1 MTLSRLSDVIGG
13 NTRRGELAVGIYLV
27 PGFPSWSASL
37 EALRLC
43 VRHDVDFIEFPAI
56 SDPPRARGASER
68 QRASPAARR
77 PEPQWSPRTGQL
89 IARALRDAEPGSEA
103 QRLEWLLRA
112 PVRVAIVYGSA
123 WPSPAAWSAPSSL
136 RAGVSGYLFETDPP
150 DITDYALAAA
160 KDGAVVIPAVD
171 ATAAGLSDADRRV
184 ISRGGGFVYA
194 SLGPNTGT
202 RAASLDDLQR
212 KRAEVQSL
220 RPDLPVCAAFGI
232 SEPADV
238 EELRGS
244 GACDGVII
252 GTAAMAKL
260 EAGTSAFAGWL
271 KGIMGAAK

>member
-37 EALRLC
+37 EALSLC
-43 VRHDVDFIEFPAI
+43 VRHGVDFIEFPAI
-56 SDPPRARGASER
+56 SD
-68 QRASPAARR
+68 
-77 PEPQWSPRTGQL
+77 PQWSPRTGQL

-103 QRLEWLLRA
+103 QWFEWLLRA

-123 WPSPAAWSAPSSL
+123 WPSPAVWSAAPSL

-150 DITDYALAAA
+150 DVTDYALVAAEE
-160 KDGAVVIPAVD
+160 GAVVIPAVD
-171 ATAAGLSDADRRV
+171 ATAAGLSDGDRRV

-194 SLGPNTGT
+194 SLGPNTGA
-202 RAASLDDLQR
+202 RAASLADLQR
-212 KRAEVQSL
+212 KRAEVQAV

-232 SEPADV
+232 NEPADV

-244 GACDGVII
+244 GGCDGVII
-252 GTAAMAKL
+252 GTAAVAKL
-260 EAGTSAFAGWL
+260 EEGTSAFAGWL
-271 KGIMGAAK
+271 KGIMASAK

>member
-43 VRHDVDFIEFPAI
+43 VRHEVDFIEFPAI
-56 SDPPRARGASER
+56 SDL
-68 QRASPAARR
+68 
-77 PEPQWSPRTGQL
+77 QWSHRTGPL
-89 IARALRDAEPGSEA
+89 IARALREAEPGSEA
-103 QRLEWLLRA
+103 QRLDWLSRA

-123 WPSPAAWSAPSSL
+123 WPSPATWSAPPSL

-160 KDGAVVIPAVD
+160 EDGAVVIPAVA
-171 ATAAGLSDADRRV
+171 ATSAGLSDADRRV

-194 SLGPNTGT
+194 SLGPNTGA
-202 RAASLDDLQR
+202 RAASLTDLQR
-212 KRAEVQSL
+212 TRAEVRSI
-220 RPDLPVCAAFGI
+220 RPELPVCAAFGI
-232 SEPADV
+232 NEPADV
-238 EELRGS
+238 DELRGS
-244 GACDGVII
+244 GGCDGVII
-252 GTAAMAKL
+252 GTAAVAQL

-271 KGIMGAAK
+271 KAIMAAAK